1 MKGATF
7 VRPLLY
13 QIASRK
19 PQFQPL
25 GDRVRPLRRYSI
37 NYAMTKNYF
46 VIWVTHRSRAS
57 PSLEGQPSK
66 AVRPHRPESP
76 AWKAAAIT
84 RRARFAICNLN
95 GRTGALRRRSRGGL
109 PRMLM
114 ARGMT
119 TPQLT
124 RHPVHTENN
133 LGPRVGPYE
142 IASPGPRRGRWE
154 SVFAAI
160 SRRRLERREL
170 NPYVVQVTNES
181 RACNSRRANRISDP
195 LAAEIGEAHA
205 AEARRVMLI
214 IGPSRLD
221 VAGAFDAGINERANL
236 LWGAAK
242 RRADDSERIVSR
254 VFDESHA
261 SNGTPARYSNSRPEP
276 DR

>member
-66 AVRPHRPESP
+66 AVRPHRPELP

-114 ARGMT
+114 ARGDDNAST
-119 TPQLT
+119 NPS
-124 RHPVHTENN
+124 
-133 LGPRVGPYE
+133 PRPHREQPGSASCPYE

-170 NPYVVQVTNES
+170 NPYVVQVTNEL
-181 RACNSRRANRISDP
+181 RACNSRRANRI
-195 LAAEIGEAHA
+195 
-205 AEARRVMLI
+205 RTR
-214 IGPSRLD
+214 
-221 VAGAFDAGINERANL
+221 
-236 LWGAAK
+236 
-242 RRADDSERIVSR
+242 
-254 VFDESHA
+254 
-261 SNGTPARYSNSRPEP
+261 
-276 DR
+276 